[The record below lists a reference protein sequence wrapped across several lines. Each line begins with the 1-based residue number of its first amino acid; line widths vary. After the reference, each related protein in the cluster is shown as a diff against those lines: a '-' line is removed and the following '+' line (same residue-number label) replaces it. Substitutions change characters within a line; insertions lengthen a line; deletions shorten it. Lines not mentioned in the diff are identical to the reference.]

1 MLIYQR
7 VNGDENDEPEI
18 LGYPSD
24 SHIEKIGMVARE
36 KIGSNGHKK
45 ASFRLNIQPQI
56 LFFL

>member
-45 ASFRLNIQPQI
+45 ASHSD
-56 LFFL
+56 